1 MGHLER
7 MDRSWFSSTSLGDG
21 RIWEDRDKD
30 GETKNTLSFKATG
43 LKT

>member
-7 MDRSWFSSTSLGDG
+7 MDRSWFSSTDLGDSG
-21 RIWEDRDKD
+21 LLEDRDKD
-30 GETKNTLSFKATG
+30 GETKNTLSFKATD